1 VLEVCP
7 SSNVA
12 TGAVPSLAEHPLP
25 ALLEL
30 GVPLVLASDDPPMF
44 GTSLLE
50 EYRRARDVLGLDG
63 SALVDLAAAGIRAGF
78 APPAAKQRMLEPG
91 PASP

>member
-1 VLEVCP
+1 M
-7 SSNVA
+7 
-12 TGAVPSLAEHPLP
+12 LA
-25 ALLEL
+25 
-30 GVPLVLASDDPPMF
+30 GDDPPMF